1 MMYGLSVKLFVLKEG
16 QGGGVNKSRDLKF
29 CTSFK
34 KAKTTTKENEA
45 KERET
50 PFQKLVAKCARY
62 LLSHLF
68 CV

>member
-1 MMYGLSVKLFVLKEG
+1 MMYGLLVKLFVLKEG
-16 QGGGVNKSRDLKF
+16 EGVNKSRDLKF

-34 KAKTTTKENEA
+34 KAKTTKENEA
-45 KERET
+45 IERET

-62 LLSHLF
+62 LLSHII

>member
-1 MMYGLSVKLFVLKEG
+1 MMYGLLVKLFVLKEV
-16 QGGGVNKSRDLKF
+16 GGVNKSRDLKF

-34 KAKTTTKENEA
+34 KAKTTKENEA
-45 KERET
+45 IERET

-62 LLSHLF
+62 LLSHII

>member
-1 MMYGLSVKLFVLKEG
+1 MMYGLLVKLFVLKEG
-16 QGGGVNKSRDLKF
+16 GGGNKSRDLKF

-34 KAKTTTKENEA
+34 KAKTTKENEA
-45 KERET
+45 IERET

-62 LLSHLF
+62 LLSHII

>member
-1 MMYGLSVKLFVLKEG
+1 MMYGLLVKLFVLKEG
-16 QGGGVNKSRDLKF
+16 RGGGVNKSRDLKF

-34 KAKTTTKENEA
+34 KAKTTKENEA
-45 KERET
+45 IERET

-62 LLSHLF
+62 LLSHII

>member
-1 MMYGLSVKLFVLKEG
+1 MMYGLLVKLFVLKEV
-16 QGGGVNKSRDLKF
+16 GGGVNKSRDLKF

-34 KAKTTTKENEA
+34 KAKTTKENEA
-45 KERET
+45 IERET

-62 LLSHLF
+62 LLSHII

>member
-1 MMYGLSVKLFVLKEG
+1 MMYGLLVKLFVLKE
-16 QGGGVNKSRDLKF
+16 GGGVNKSRDLKF

-34 KAKTTTKENEA
+34 KAKTTKENEA
-45 KERET
+45 IERET

-62 LLSHLF
+62 LLSHIN